1 MDPSNTTPASTSV
14 EGTTFKIQLCV
25 KPIIALV
32 SALAIGISV
41 LCLNFG
47 YSIVFPHLYYIPIII
62 MCASFPRHG
71 LWFTVSIAVVYM
83 IIVIAVTRD
92 ASLVGPAA
100 CRSVFFVIVGSVMV
114 YLTKKREAAETT
126 LAYQRKNLASIV
138 GEQTDCLEKELE
150 QSRRLE
156 KAYRDATEY
165 YDRLMSQS
173 NAAIV
178 IWNTGLYITRTNA
191 AFERLA
197 GKPKTELLGRKISAI
212 MPLEEAA
219 LRSPDKPVIVPH
231 QAGSGQTRQVLW
243 TFSEICANE
252 QTVPFAIFAIGQEL
266 S

>member
-1 MDPSNTTPASTSV
+1 MDSSNTTPACTSV
-14 EGTTFKIQLCV
+14 EGTPFKIQLCV

-71 LWFTVSIAVVYM
+71 LWFTLAIAVVYVV
-83 IIVIAVTRD
+83 IVVAVTRN
-92 ASLVGPAA
+92 AELVGPAL
-100 CRSVFFVIVGSVMV
+100 CRSLFFMIVGSVMV
-114 YLTKKREAAETT
+114 YLTKKRVLAESA
-126 LAYQRKNLASIV
+126 LAYQRTNLATIV
-138 GEQTDCLEKELE
+138 GEQTDCLERELE

-156 KAYRDATEY
+156 KAYRDATDY
-165 YDRLMSQS
+165 YDRLMNQA

-191 AFERLA
+191 AFERLS

-219 LRSPDKPVIVPH
+219 LRSPDKAVIVPL
-231 QAGSGQTRQVLW
+231 QVGSGTPRQVLW
-243 TFSEICANE
+243 TFSEICARE